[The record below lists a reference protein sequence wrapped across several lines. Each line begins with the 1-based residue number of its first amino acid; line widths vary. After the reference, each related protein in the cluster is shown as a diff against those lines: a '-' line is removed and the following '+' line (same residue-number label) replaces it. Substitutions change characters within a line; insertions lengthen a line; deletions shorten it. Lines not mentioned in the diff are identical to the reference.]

1 MNHINLDTAN
11 GADLNSLQQILAKKK
26 RVVCVTGAG
35 ISCSAGIPD
44 FRSQQIAIGKG
55 KKKDESQ
62 GLYFQQFGNLKGR
75 DLFDASILKR
85 EETTLTFMSFMT
97 ALKEQCQASKPT
109 RVHEFVAKLDTAG
122 KLLSCYTQNIDSLEH
137 KTDVNTKKIVQLHG
151 HLDTLNCIQCSER
164 LEWTKT
170 VNNGDIKKE
179 ELQEDLENDDKH
191 NGKVP
196 GSPQSNCHM
205 IACPTCEARAL
216 ARELNGRR
224 RTAVGWMRPNVVL
237 YGEPHPEAEEIGS
250 RISKDLKKRPDC
262 LVVIGTSLAVT
273 GIKTLVKDFA
283 KEVKENGGH
292 VIFINKTAST
302 KISGFSENVDYFIQG
317 DCDTYMRDL
326 ADRWPSLWNK
336 SKQSTVD
343 FKVQKSVRMT
353 KHVSVKSGGA
363 QSVSGK
369 SYPSKTSPGKV
380 TKPALKVMQSASPSR
395 LNRRL

>member
-1 MNHINLDTAN
+1 MNHIDLDTAN
-11 GADLNSLQQILAKKK
+11 GADLNTLQQILGRSK

-44 FRSQQIAIGKG
+44 FRSQQIAVGRG

-75 DLFDASILKR
+75 ELFDASILKR
-85 EETTLTFMSFMT
+85 EDTTLTFMNFMT
-97 ALKEQCQASKPT
+97 ALKQQCEASKPT
-109 RVHEFVAKLDTAG
+109 RVHEFVAKLDMAG

-137 KTDVNTKKIVQLHG
+137 KTEVNAKKIVQLHG
-151 HLDTLNCIQCSER
+151 HLDTLNCIQCSEK
-164 LEWTKT
+164 LDWNDKVKQE
-170 VNNGDIKKE
+170 VKE
-179 ELQEDLENDDKH
+179 EEDVEDNDSTDE
-191 NGKVP
+191 VYDD
-196 GSPQSNCHM
+196 SARRHM
-205 IACPTCEARAL
+205 IACPTCEARAF

-250 RISKDLKKRPDC
+250 RINKDLKKRPDC

-283 KEVKENGGH
+283 QEVKGNGGH
-292 VIFINKTAST
+292 VIFINKTAPA

-317 DCDTYMRDL
+317 DCDSYMRDL
-326 ADRWPSLWNK
+326 AVRWPSFWSK

-343 FKVQKSVRMT
+343 FKVQKSIKMASTTKSAVRAT
-353 KHVSVKSGGA
+353 KTAVRATKSSA
-363 QSVSGK
+363 
-369 SYPSKTSPGKV
+369 GKV
-380 TKPALKVMQSASPSR
+380 CKPARKVMQPVSPSR
-395 LNRRL
+395 LNRRS

>member
-1 MNHINLDTAN
+1 MNHINLETAN
-11 GADLNSLQQILAKKK
+11 GADLNRLQQILGKCK

-75 DLFDASILKR
+75 ELFDASILKR
-85 EETTLTFMSFMT
+85 EDTTLTFMSFMT
-97 ALKEQCQASKPT
+97 ALKQQCQASRPT

-137 KTDVNTKKIVQLHG
+137 KTEVSAKKIVQLHG
-151 HLDTLNCIQCSER
+151 HLDTLNCIQCSEKLQWKDR
-164 LEWTKT
+164 VKEK
-170 VNNGDIKKE
+170 KKE
-179 ELQEDLENDDKH
+179 ENNDDSGLEE
-191 NGKVP
+191 NESV
-196 GSPQSNCHM
+196 SDDSTRRHM

-250 RISKDLKKRPDC
+250 RITRDLKKRPDC

-283 KEVKENGGH
+283 QEVKANGGH
-292 VIFINKTAST
+292 VIFINKTAPA

-317 DCDTYMRDL
+317 DCDAYMRDL
-326 ADRWPSLWNK
+326 ADRWPSLWCK

-343 FKVQKSVRMT
+343 FKVQKGVRTTTSTIKSTTRST
-353 KHVSVKSGGA
+353 KS
-363 QSVSGK
+363 
-369 SYPSKTSPGKV
+369 SPGKV
-380 TKPALKVMQSASPSR
+380 TKPSRKVMQPVSPSR
-395 LNRRL
+395 LNRGL